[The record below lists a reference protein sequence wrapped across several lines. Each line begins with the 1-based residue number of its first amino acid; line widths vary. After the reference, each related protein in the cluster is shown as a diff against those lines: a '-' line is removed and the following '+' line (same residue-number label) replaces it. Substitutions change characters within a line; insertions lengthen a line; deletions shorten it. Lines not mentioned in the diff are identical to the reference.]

1 MQDSLSIAIENSLS
15 IISFT
20 LDSSYKYI
28 SFSSLHKN
36 TMFAIWNANIKI
48 GDCLLDFL
56 SEEDKIKA
64 KKNFDR
70 ALKGDSFVLIE
81 EYGDKN
87 IQRFFWEDKYT
98 PVILDGKIVGVT
110 VVALDVS
117 NHVELSKKLEETQ
130 NRLNIAL
137 ESSQIGVWEWDVKL
151 DKIYWSEH
159 MYDIFEVETNTKLK
173 LDTYLPL
180 LHPEDKEN
188 VLFIIQNSIAN
199 KLDYEV
205 IHRIILEDTTI
216 RWILGKAKMVLDSKG
231 DVIQIIGTC
240 LDITSQKKIET
251 ELLLKNEELTKTNAE
266 LDKFVYSASHD
277 LRAPVAS
284 MLGLVDLARMEKNPQ
299 NLVQLFELQ
308 IKSLKRMDSFIH
320 DIIDY
325 SRNTRLELEFSNIDI
340 EFIVN
345 EAFEQLN
352 FIDNVAQINR
362 KITINSLSTFVS
374 DSKRIQIVVNN
385 IISNAIKY
393 YDAGKKDS
401 FVNVDINI
409 NEQNAVLTIADNGI
423 GIHENELTK
432 IFNMFYRATEIGR
445 GSGLG
450 LYIVK
455 EVVEKLKGKI
465 EYKSTYGL
473 GTEVKITLFNFL
485 NHN

>member
-20 LDSSYKYI
+20 LDSSYRYI
-28 SFSSLHKN
+28 SFSSLHQS
-36 TMFAIWNANIKI
+36 TMFAIWNANIKN
-48 GDCLLDFL
+48 GDCMLDFL

-70 ALKGDSFVLIE
+70 ALKGESFVLVE

-87 IQRFFWEDKYT
+87 IQRFFWEDKYS
-98 PVILDGKIVGVT
+98 PVILDGKVIGVT
-110 VVALDVS
+110 VVAVNVS
-117 NHVELSKKLEETQ
+117 NHVEVSKKLEETQ

-137 ESSQIGVWEWDVKL
+137 ESSQIGVWEWDVNL

-188 VLFIIQNSIAN
+188 VLSTIHYGIAN
-199 KLDYEV
+199 KQDYEV
-205 IHRIILEDTTI
+205 VHRIILKDTSI
-216 RWILGKAKMVLDSKG
+216 RWILGKAKMVLNQNG

-251 ELLLKNEELTKTNAE
+251 ELLLKNDELTKTNAE

-284 MLGLVDLARMEKNPQ
+284 MLGLVDLARMEKNPE
-299 NLVQLFELQ
+299 NLIQLFELQ
-308 IKSLKRMDSFIH
+308 VKSLKRMDSFIH

-325 SRNTRLELEFSNIDI
+325 SRNTRLELAFSIIDFQSI
-340 EFIVN
+340 IN

-352 FIDNVAQINR
+352 FINNSAQITKN
-362 KITINSLSTFVS
+362 ISINQLATFVS
-374 DSKRIQIVVNN
+374 DSKRIQIVINN

-393 YDAGKKDS
+393 YDAGKNDS
-401 FVNVDINI
+401 FVNVDIEI
-409 NEQNAVLTIADNGI
+409 DEQNAVLTIADNGI
-423 GIHENELTK
+423 GIHENELAK
-432 IFNMFYRATEIGR
+432 IFNMFYRATEIGK

-485 NHN
+485 NHT

>member
-1 MQDSLSIAIENSLS
+1 MQDTLSIAIKNSLS
-15 IISFT
+15 TITFT
-20 LDSSYKYI
+20 LDTSYRYI
-28 SFSSLHKN
+28 TFSSLHQS
-36 TMFAIWNANIKI
+36 TMFAIWNAKI
-48 GDCLLDFL
+48 NKGDCILDFL

-70 ALKGDSFVLIE
+70 ALKGESFVLVE

-87 IQRFFWEDKYT
+87 IQRFFWEDKYS
-98 PVILDGKIVGVT
+98 PVILDGKVIGVT
-110 VVALDVS
+110 VVAVDVS
-117 NHVELSKKLEETQ
+117 NHVEVSKKLEETQ

-137 ESSQIGVWEWDVKL
+137 ESSQIGVWEWDVNL

-205 IHRIILEDTTI
+205 VHRIILKDTSI
-216 RWILGKAKMVLDSKG
+216 RWILGKAKMVLNQNG

-251 ELLLKNEELTKTNAE
+251 ELLLKNDELTKTNAE

-284 MLGLVDLARMEKNPQ
+284 MLGLVDLARMEKNPE
-299 NLVQLFELQ
+299 NLIQLFELQ
-308 IKSLKRMDSFIH
+308 VKSLKRMDSFIH

-325 SRNTRLELEFSNIDI
+325 SRNTRLELAFSIIDFQSI
-340 EFIVN
+340 IN

-352 FIDNVAQINR
+352 FINNSVQITKN
-362 KITINSLSTFVS
+362 ISINQHATFVS
-374 DSKRIQIVVNN
+374 DSKRIQIVINN

-401 FVNVDINI
+401 FVNVDIEI
-409 NEQNAVLTIADNGI
+409 DEQNAVLTIADNGI
-423 GIHENELTK
+423 GIHENELAK
-432 IFNMFYRATEIGR
+432 IFNMFYRATEIGK

-485 NHN
+485 NHK